1 MKPKCLAIIVWGC
14 LPLSVVANPATNPH
28 ALYGPIQAQD
38 TLWRIAEQSR
48 PDSSITTQQMMAAI
62 RDYNPHAFINGDIH
76 TLQKGVTLYM
86 PNAEEVHQAQLV
98 ASAAQRQQLA
108 ANASKAQLRD
118 EITRLRKQLAL
129 AQSRS
134 QQLAKQLQTEQQQSR
149 VLSSRLQQLQAK
161 PKTAPP
167 VPAPVVSGT
176 AEKEATELKQLLQE
190 RDTHIQH
197 LQASLRE
204 ASIAIKRQYA
214 ESVALHQQLKAL
226 DPNNQETIPPPP
238 EEIQPDGS
246 NTPKAGLTL
255 EGTTSFPT
263 AAKALPV
270 EAENTPANVPPSG
283 MSLQQWLTRQAAQQ
297 SGANPSPALRTPSW
311 ISLLVAGLAGL
322 FIAGLWWRNKAQ
334 QRALQ
339 REEAALRAKLAEDL
353 IAEPDNG
360 TPDTSVVPT
369 TSTSM

>member
-1 MKPKCLAIIVWGC
+1 MKQKYLAVILLGI
-14 LPLSVVANPATNPH
+14 LPMTTVGAADSSMKSNQ
-28 ALYGPIQAQD
+28 LYGPVQAQD

-48 PDSSITTQQMMAAI
+48 PDNSITTQQMMVAI

-134 QQLAKQLQTEQQQSR
+134 QQLTKQLQAEQQQSHE
-149 VLSSRLQQLQAK
+149 LSSRLQQLQAK
-161 PKTAPP
+161 PQVTTP
-167 VPAPVVSGT
+167 VSPPVVSGT
-176 AEKEATELKQLLQE
+176 AEKEVTELKQLLQE

-238 EEIQPDGS
+238 EEINADGT
-246 NTPKAGLTL
+246 TPAKAGLTL
-255 EGTTSFPT
+255 QGTTEQAHSNT
-263 AAKALPV
+263 DA
-270 EAENTPANVPPSG
+270 NTPPDGVSV
-283 MSLQQWLTRQAAQQ
+283 QQWLEQQQAASQLTGTQ
-297 SGANPSPALRTPSW
+297 APKMPAVTMPSRVSVVIAL
-311 ISLLVAGLAGL
+311 LAVL
-322 FIAGLWWRNKAQ
+322 FIAALWWRNKAQ

-360 TPDTSVVPT
+360 TPDASVVPT